1 MVTNV
6 GNAIAAYRQTM
17 GGAAAGKAKPVETA
31 GSSFEDTL
39 KTFLGDAVKSL
50 KEGEK
55 AAAEGALGK
64 ANLQE
69 VVIAVSN
76 AEIMMQ
82 TVTAVRDKVINAY
95 QEIIRT
101 TI

>member
-6 GNAIAAYRQTM
+6 GDALAAYRQTM
-17 GGAAAGKAKPVETA
+17 GGAIPGKAKAVEVGGT
-31 GSSFEDTL
+31 SFEDTL
-39 KTFLGDAVKSL
+39 KTFIGDAVKSL
-50 KEGEK
+50 KEGEQ
-55 AAAEGALGK
+55 AAALGASGK

-69 VVIAVSN
+69 VVLAVSN

-82 TVTAVRDKVINAY
+82 TVTAVRDKVIGAY

-101 TI
+101 AI